1 MSKLFLLLLVGAG
14 AWAQGPRRDVPWW
27 DTPLA
32 KNLNLSE
39 DQSRQI
45 KTAVR
50 EHRGKLIDMR
60 AAVERAELEI
70 EDMMSTESVDLR
82 KAADATERLVKAR
95 GDLTRE
101 YTLLS
106 FRLRAVLTPGQWK
119 DLQRRLDNPPPTV
132 RREQRGPDGGGEGP
146 PQGPGPRPPQQRPRP
161 QEDGNL

>member
-1 MSKLFLLLLVGAG
+1 MREEIEMSRALLLVGFVAIV
-14 AWAQGPRRDVPWW
+14 WAQGPRRDAPWW
-27 DTPLA
+27 DTPLV

-45 KTAVR
+45 KAAVR

-70 EDMMSTESVDLR
+70 EDMMNADSVDQR
-82 KAADATERLVKAR
+82 KASDAAERLVKAR

-106 FRLRAVLTPGQWK
+106 FRLRGVLTPGQWR
-119 DLQRRLDNPPPTV
+119 DLQRRLDNPGP
-132 RREQRGPDGGGEGP
+132 EMRGPQRRPGEGGGP
-146 PQGPGPRPPQQRPRP
+146 PPRPPGRP
-161 QEDGNL
+161 